1 MRFPVEA
8 YLVTDRRLA
17 SEEFLSRL
25 LREAADAGVDRIQIR
40 EKDLGG
46 RQLLRLVRQA
56 LDCVEGRRTTLF
68 VNDRLDVALSL
79 PVHGLHLGRSSL
91 PPEVA
96 RRIAGDEL
104 VIGSS
109 AHNLEEALEAQENG
123 ADYLF
128 VGPVYPTPSKEAY
141 GDPLGTARLET
152 IVRRVRI
159 PVYAI
164 GGIVPDR
171 LEELRHVPL
180 TGVAMISAFVRAR
193 SVPELIRTVH
203 GTRWRTG

>member
-1 MRFPVEA
+1 LEA

-17 SEEFLSRL
+17 SEEFLNRL

-46 RQLLRLVRQA
+46 RQLLKLVRQA
-56 LDCVEGRRTTLF
+56 LDCVEERRTTLF

-79 PVHGLHLGRSSL
+79 PVHGVHLGRSSL

-104 VIGSS
+104 VLGAS
-109 AHNLEEALEAQENG
+109 AHNLEEALEAEEKG

-128 VGPVYPTPSKEAY
+128 VGPVYATPSKAAY
-141 GDPLGTARLET
+141 GEPLGTARLEA

-171 LEELRHVPL
+171 LAELRDLPL

-193 SVPELIRTVH
+193 SVPELIRRIH
-203 GTRWRTG
+203 GTRWGPD

>member
-1 MRFPVEA
+1 MEA

-17 SEEFLSRL
+17 SEEFLHRL
-25 LREAADAGVDRIQIR
+25 IRQAAESGVNRIQIR

-46 RQLLRLVRQA
+46 MKLLKLVRQA
-56 LDCVEGRRTTLF
+56 LDSLAGRRATLF

-79 PVHGLHLGRSSL
+79 PVHGVHLGRSSL

-104 VIGSS
+104 VIGAS
-109 AHNLEEALEAQENG
+109 AHNLDEALEAQESG

-128 VGPVYPTPSKEAY
+128 VGPVFSTPSKAAY
-141 GDPLGTARLET
+141 GEPLGPARLEA

-164 GGIVPDR
+164 GGISPDR
-171 LEELRHVPL
+171 LEALRHLPL

-193 SVPELIRTVH
+193 SVADLIGQVH
-203 GTRWRTG
+203 GTHWG